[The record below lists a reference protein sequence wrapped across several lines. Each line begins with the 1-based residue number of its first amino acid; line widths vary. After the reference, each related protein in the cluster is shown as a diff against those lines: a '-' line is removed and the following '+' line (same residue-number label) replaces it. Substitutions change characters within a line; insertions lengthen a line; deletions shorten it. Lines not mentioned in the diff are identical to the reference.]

1 MSDTRRTLAIPGM
14 PVVKALESRRVR
26 TEREERI
33 ARNRVA
39 AKRFDRVDRYAD
51 RHDREAVA

>member
-1 MSDTRRTLAIPGM
+1 MSGTRRTLAIPGM

-33 ARNRVA
+33 DRQSRA
-39 AKRFDRVDRYAD
+39 AKNFACVDRRAERAYDGGA
-51 RHDREAVA
+51 A